1 VRIWFQN
8 EGPKL
13 VLGDNIAS
21 AAPKRG
27 KRGHPTS
34 VKSWTPKS
42 VCGSIFADR
51 VSEVHLRLSGNGESK
66 DIGQYSRALD
76 DIFGKLSKDEVAQC
90 TALAEQWN
98 ADVPSEDIQRKYDN
112 IHTSGEYF

>member
-1 VRIWFQN
+1 MRIWFQN

-13 VLGDNIAS
+13 VLGDNIGS
-21 AAPKRG
+21 AAPKCG
-27 KRGHPTS
+27 KHGHLTS

-42 VCGSIFADR
+42 VCGSIFADC
-51 VSEVHLRLSGNGESK
+51 VSEVHLRLSRNGESK

-76 DIFGKLSKDEVAQC
+76 DIFGKLSEDEVAQC

-112 IHTSGEYF
+112 IHTSDEYF